1 MDLQRRHVHSD
12 ARVHLERALTLAVIL
27 IGVAATPASA
37 QMSLDVAP
45 LRVELQ
51 TAPGG
56 TTTQAVTL
64 TNAGKD
70 SLRVRATLSDWDLSR
85 DGAPQF
91 EGVPEGGRYSATAWV
106 RVAPPEQ
113 IIEPGKVATVRFS
126 LAVPQGTD
134 PAGYRTGILFEF
146 GPAAGDPVARGRQVM
161 FRSRVATLI
170 YVNVGEPP
178 AAVDLVDLRSRF
190 ANGQAQVIAIVK
202 NTSRRT
208 VRTKGTL
215 TLTDRSG
222 AMVRQV
228 LVPDVPVLPESEREV
243 AITLSS
249 ADAARP
255 LAPGEYRVEVKID
268 VGLPALLVGETTV
281 TIAASPPRKVPG

>member
-12 ARVHLERALTLAVIL
+12 ARVHVERALTLAVIL

-126 LAVPQGTD
+126 LAVPQGTE

-281 TIAASPPRKVPG
+281 TIPASPPRKVPG